1 MSRERGGSGL
11 NVVHGLKDKDEAAL
25 QALMGQ
31 YGDYLLRTAFLL
43 LKDLQSAEEAVQDTF
58 VTAFHK
64 IGQLREEE
72 QLKSWL
78 TRIVIN
84 RCRMRQRTWGWR
96 NLLPFARME
105 DHVEEH
111 HPDPELQ
118 VMQRWRNERLSD
130 AVHRLD
136 YIYREAITLYY
147 YNELSIRE
155 IASHTGA
162 NENTIKARLT
172 RGRLQ
177 LRKLLEEGG
186 GYEP

>member
-1 MSRERGGSGL
+1 M
-11 NVVHGLKDKDEAAL
+11 VQGLKNRDEAAL
-25 QALMGQ
+25 QALMEQ

-43 LKDLQSAEEAVQDTF
+43 LKDLQAAEEAVQDTF
-58 VTAFHK
+58 ITAFRK
-64 IGQLREEE
+64 IEQLREEE

-78 TRIVIN
+78 TRIAIN

-105 DHVEEH
+105 EIPTDEH
-111 HPDPELQ
+111 HPDTELQ
-118 VMQRWRNERLSD
+118 VMLEWRNERLSD

-136 YIYREAITLYY
+136 YIYREVITLYY

-155 IASHTGA
+155 IATHTA
-162 NENTIKARLT
+162 TNENTVKARLT

-177 LRKLLEEGG
+177 LRKLLVKEEVLKL
-186 GYEP
+186 